1 LDIFTKVS
9 GVPTDVSELAFQVF
23 EKVTNPGSPIQVY
36 PATVGA
42 RQSVNMNLCPVGGK
56 LNTGRY
62 HASYT
67 VPLNAIIGTYE
78 IRWFFK
84 LLPSS
89 SEQQFFE
96 EFEVLGAPVASTGD
110 YYVSV
115 SDIRAAGLNVDPPS
129 DADIQS
135 AICLWQE
142 FIDRATR
149 QWFRPIALELY
160 LDGTDSDALH
170 FGVPIISIDEIRIN
184 NEGSALEVTKYKV
197 YNAERYP
204 DHKANPRIKLVDAME
219 SHRDIFTAPMRS
231 GRSLFRKGRQ
241 NQYVKGTFG
250 CVDESGSAPH
260 LIKRAL
266 SKLVVEKLAQPIAGA
281 PPPGLIPPV
290 VQGIVKEE
298 WTDGHRIRYEYPGG
312 PLTSRKGGALAGIT
326 NDPEIQAII
335 RMYRAPIG
343 LATPANPSYR

>member
-1 LDIFTKVS
+1 V
-9 GVPTDVSELAFQVF
+9 LAA
-23 EKVTNPGSPIQVY
+23 
-36 PATVGA
+36 PA
-42 RQSVNMNLCPVGGK
+42 
-56 LNTGRY
+56 
-62 HASYT
+62 
-67 VPLNAIIGTYE
+67 
-78 IRWFFK
+78 
-84 LLPSS
+84 
-89 SEQQFFE
+89 
-96 EFEVLGAPVASTGD
+96 ASTDD

-115 SDIRAAGLNVDPPS
+115 SDIRAAGLNVNPPS
-129 DADIQS
+129 DSEIQD

-142 FIDRATR
+142 FIDRACR
-149 QWFRPIALELY
+149 QWFRPIALELR

-184 NEGSALEVTKYKV
+184 NEETALDTLKYKV

-204 DHKANPRIKLVDAME
+204 DHKANPRIKLVDTWE
-219 SHRDIFTAPMRS
+219 QHRDIYTAPMRA

-250 CVDESGSAPH
+250 CVDESGSAPA

-266 SKLVVEKLAQPIAGA
+266 AKLVVEKLAQPIAGN

-312 PLTSRKGGALAGIT
+312 PLTTRKGGPLAGIT

-343 LATPANPSYR
+343 LATPPNPSYR